1 MHKVNPAYCN
11 KYEESI
17 RYIRELEGIVAERK
31 EKVTTCQDYLTAAS
45 QLNSLRA

>member
-31 EKVTTCQDYLTAAS
+31 EKVTTCQDYLTAA
-45 QLNSLRA
+45 